1 MTKRVSNLSSRL
13 RLAASLVGATA
24 MLGACTHTSQEAELT
39 TGSLPRDYR
48 ARHPIVIQEASR
60 STEIFIGSGRG
71 GLTAAQRADVMALAR
86 TWTQEGTG
94 SLLVEAPAHTPN
106 ARAADDS
113 LREIRA
119 IFAAAG
125 IPARGVKIQKYTPA
139 DPRQLA
145 TIRVSYPRILA
156 DAGPCGLWPDDLG
169 PSIKNRDYFENRQYH
184 NFGCATQ
191 RNLAAMVDNP
201 ADLVQPRA
209 ETPAYQ
215 PRRNITFDK
224 YRKGTATATTYGES
238 DKAKLSDLAK

>member
-1 MTKRVSNLSSRL
+1 MTRRVPNLASRL
-13 RLAASLVGATA
+13 HLAIALVGASA
-24 MLGACTHTSQEAELT
+24 ALGACTHTSQEAEIA

-60 STEIFIGSGRG
+60 STEIFVGSGRG
-71 GLTAAQRADVMALAR
+71 GLSAAQRADVMALAR
-86 TWTQEGTG
+86 TWTHEGTG
-94 SLLVEAPAHTPN
+94 SLLIEVPVNTPN
-106 ARAADDS
+106 TRAAADS
-113 LREIRA
+113 LREIQS

-125 IPARGVKIQKYTPA
+125 IPARGVKVQRYTPP

-145 TIRVSYPRILA
+145 TIRVSYPRIMA
-156 DAGPCGLWPDDLG
+156 DAGPCGLWPEDLG
-169 PSIKNRDYFENRQYH
+169 PSIKNKSYLENRQYH

-215 PRRNITFDK
+215 ARRNVAFDK
-224 YRKGTATATTYGES
+224 YRKGQSTTTTYGEV
-238 DKAKLSDLAK
+238 DPAKLSNLGK